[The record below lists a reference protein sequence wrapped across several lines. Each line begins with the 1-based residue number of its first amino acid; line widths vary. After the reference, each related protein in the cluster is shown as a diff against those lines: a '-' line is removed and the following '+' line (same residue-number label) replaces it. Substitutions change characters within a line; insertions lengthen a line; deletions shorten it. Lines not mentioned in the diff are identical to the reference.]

1 MREDILREEVL
12 NMRISY
18 AKLVAAALALVVPAA
33 AAQEYPAREIRAL
46 CNFAAGSGADVIV
59 RYYSDKLSKLAGR
72 PVLVEN
78 KPGAAGTIATDTV
91 AKAKPDGYTILIT
104 PASATLVAAP
114 HLFKSLPFDPTKDFT
129 AVTTIATVSF
139 AILVDAARPIHSIP
153 ELIAQLRVKPNEGFY
168 GTSSVTGIISAEL
181 FKQSAGLKTAY
192 IPFKANPQALTS
204 LLQGELDFLSY
215 DATWAVAQQ
224 RGGRL
229 RVLAVTSSKRSIALP
244 DTPTL
249 AELGFSDT
257 DMTPWWGVVV
267 PAGTPKPVVDK
278 LADWFNQITATEETR
293 QFLERTAF
301 DPFPGTPESM
311 AALLKSDAPRWA
323 RYVKLAKIEPQ

>member
-1 MREDILREEVL
+1 MQ
-12 NMRISY
+12 NMLARS
-18 AKLVAAALALVVPAA
+18 VPVALALAVSAA
-33 AAQEYPAREIRAL
+33 AAQDYPAREIRSL
-46 CNFAAGSGADVIV
+46 CNFAAGSGADLIV
-59 RYYSDKLSKLAGR
+59 RYYSDKLSRLAGR
-72 PVLVEN
+72 PILVEN
-78 KPGAAGTIATDTV
+78 KPGAAGTIATDTL
-91 AKAKPDGYTILIT
+91 AKSKPDGYTLLIT
-104 PASATLVAAP
+104 PASATIVSAP
-114 HLFKSLPFDPTKDFT
+114 HLFKSLPFDVAKDFA

-139 AILVDAARPIHSIP
+139 TILVDAAKPIHSIA
-153 ELIAQLRVKPNEGFY
+153 ELIAQLKAKSNEGFY
-168 GTSSVTGIISAEL
+168 GTSSVTGVISAEL

-192 IPFKANPQALTS
+192 VPFKANPQALTS

-215 DATWAVAQQ
+215 DATWAVIQQ
-224 RGGRL
+224 RAGRL
-229 RVLAVTSSKRSIALP
+229 RILAVTSAKRSTALP

-267 PAGTPKPVVDK
+267 PAGTPKPIVDK
-278 LADWFNQITATEETR
+278 LAGWFNEITATEETK
-293 QFLERTAF
+293 QFLERAAF

>member
-1 MREDILREEVL
+1 
-12 NMRISY
+12 MRISS
-18 AKLVAAALALVVPAA
+18 ARLVAAALALAIPVA
-33 AAQEYPAREIRAL
+33 AAQEYPAREIRSL
-46 CNFAAGSGADVIV
+46 CNFAPGSGADLIV

-114 HLFKSLPFDPTKDFT
+114 YLFKSLPFDPAKDFT
-129 AVTTIATVSF
+129 AVATIATVSF

-153 ELIAQLRVKPNEGFY
+153 ELIAQLKAKPNEGFY
-168 GTSSVTGIISAEL
+168 GTSSVTGVISAEL

-278 LADWFNQITATEETR
+278 LADWFNQITATEETK
-293 QFLERTAF
+293 QFLERAAF
-301 DPFPGTPESM
+301 DPFPGTAESM